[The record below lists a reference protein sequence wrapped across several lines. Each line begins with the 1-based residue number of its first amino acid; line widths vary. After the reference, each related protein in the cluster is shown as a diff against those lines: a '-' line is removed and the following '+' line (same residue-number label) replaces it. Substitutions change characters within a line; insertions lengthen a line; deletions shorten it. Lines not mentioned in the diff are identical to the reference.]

1 MYKLSLSY
9 RIDAVSPSHVHFSV
23 FCNMIPEEQGH
34 TQGTRAK
41 AGELVLTTAEMQP
54 FLSQTK
60 PNIVRFADGD
70 SLDLHDKFVKYCG
83 IDDTKGLW

>member
-1 MYKLSLSY
+1 MYKLSLAY

-23 FCNMIPEEQGH
+23 FCNLIPQEQDH

-41 AGELVLTTAEMQP
+41 AGELVLTTAEMKP

-60 PNIVRFADGD
+60 PNVVLFADTG
-70 SLDLHDKFVKYCG
+70 LELHDKFVKYCD